1 MIISTQILRILAV
14 FILAFSLSACG
25 STWEGVKNDAS
36 KNLQKTGDALN
47 KAGKKLKTD

>member
-1 MIISTQILRILAV
+1 MKISSQILRILAV
-14 FILAFSLSACG
+14 SIIALSVSACG
-25 STWEGVKNDAS
+25 STWEGVKNDTS